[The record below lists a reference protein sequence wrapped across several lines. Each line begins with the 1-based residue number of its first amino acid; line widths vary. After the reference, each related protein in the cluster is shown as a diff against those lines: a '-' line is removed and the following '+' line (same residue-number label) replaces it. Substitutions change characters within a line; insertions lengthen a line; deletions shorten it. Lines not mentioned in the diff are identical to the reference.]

1 MKQSTLKTKWT
12 FVTTLITFLIIFIFC
27 LLIIYAISSLLKQNE
42 FDKAER
48 SADDLYNLLETK
60 PMKNI
65 TALEFSSVLDNYQKV
80 ILYNKSGKKI
90 FENVSTT
97 NVKFTPPF
105 QAYDTR
111 NIKILRTDKGSFIIV
126 STPIN
131 TPYFKGHATIVHSLK
146 EYDDLLNFI
155 TYLALTF
162 GLIALFVTASLSYFF
177 SSQITQPI
185 NIITEKM
192 TQIRRNGFQEKLE
205 VPTNYEETNALIDTF
220 NSMMMKLES
229 SFNQQRQFVEDASHE
244 LRTPLQIIQGHLNL
258 IQRWGKKDPDILEE
272 SLNISIEEMNRITK
286 LVEELLLLT
295 KDDTRSTENQT
306 EKVDV
311 NNEIRSRL
319 HALQQIHPD
328 YQLDFHTSQDFIY
341 LEINSFHLEQI
352 LLIFLDNAIKY
363 DTQNKHISIETKLI
377 SNQVVIKIT
386 DRGLGI
392 PQADQEH
399 IFDRFYRVDKSRS
412 RQQGGNGLGLSIAH
426 KMVTLY
432 HGRISVEI
440 GFLGGGTGSFLLFVF
455 LLLGFDFLSAA
466 GNAKVLNFAS
476 NLGALLLFIYLG
488 RVDYVYGLSMGVSMI
503 AGSYVG
509 AIFALKKGV
518 SYVRILFVI
527 VTVVLILKN
536 VWDDLSTH

>member
-205 VPTNYEETNALIDTF
+205 VPTNYEETDALIDTF

-244 LRTPLQIIQGHLNL
+244 LRTPLQIIQGHLIL

-432 HGRISVEI
+432 HGRISVESEVGYFTTFTI
-440 GFLGGGTGSFLLFVF
+440 SFDSC
-455 LLLGFDFLSAA
+455 G
-466 GNAKVLNFAS
+466 
-476 NLGALLLFIYLG
+476 
-488 RVDYVYGLSMGVSMI
+488 
-503 AGSYVG
+503 
-509 AIFALKKGV
+509 
-518 SYVRILFVI
+518 
-527 VTVVLILKN
+527 
-536 VWDDLSTH
+536 

>member
-42 FDKAER
+42 FEKAER

-60 PMKNI
+60 PVKHI
-65 TALEFSSVLDNYQKV
+65 TALEFSSVIDNYQKV
-80 ILYNKSGKKI
+80 ILYDEKGSKI
-90 FENVSTT
+90 FENVNTT
-97 NVKFTPPF
+97 NLKYTPPF
-105 QAYDTR
+105 HAYETR
-111 NIKILRTDKGSFIIV
+111 NIKILRTDSGSFIIV
-126 STPIN
+126 SSPVN
-131 TPYFKGHATIVHSLK
+131 TPYFKGYATVVHSLDV
-146 EYDDLLNFI
+146 YDDLLNFI

-205 VPTNYEETNALIDTF
+205 VPTNYEETDALIDTF
-220 NSMMMKLES
+220 NNMMVKLEN

-258 IQRWGKKDPDILEE
+258 IHRWGKKDPDILEE

-295 KDDTRSTENQT
+295 KDDSRTTENQT
-306 EKVDV
+306 EKVNV
-311 NNEIRSRL
+311 NEEIKNRI

-328 YQLDFHTSQDFIY
+328 YHFDFSTNQNCIN
-341 LEINSFHLEQI
+341 LVINSFHLEQI

-363 DTQNKHISIETKLI
+363 DTQNKHITITTKLI
-377 SNQVVIKIT
+377 NNQVIITIT
-386 DRGLGI
+386 DQGMGI

-426 KMVTLY
+426 KIVKLY
-432 HGRISVEI
+432 HGRISVESEVGHFTTFTI
-440 GFLGGGTGSFLLFVF
+440 SF
-455 LLLGFDFLSAA
+455 D
-466 GNAKVLNFAS
+466 
-476 NLGALLLFIYLG
+476 
-488 RVDYVYGLSMGVSMI
+488 
-503 AGSYVG
+503 
-509 AIFALKKGV
+509 
-518 SYVRILFVI
+518 
-527 VTVVLILKN
+527 
-536 VWDDLSTH
+536 STL